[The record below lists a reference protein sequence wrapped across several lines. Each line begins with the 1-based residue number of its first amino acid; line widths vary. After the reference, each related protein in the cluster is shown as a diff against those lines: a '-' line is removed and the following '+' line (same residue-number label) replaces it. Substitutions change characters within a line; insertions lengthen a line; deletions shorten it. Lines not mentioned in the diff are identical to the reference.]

1 MTSENIERE
10 LKFAT
15 TDLEKLRDRLVEV
28 EAERIAASAFEDN
41 LVFDRDSTLASEG
54 CLLRMRLD
62 RHGSRLTFKGPAHF
76 DGNIKVR
83 KEYETRVAEGEQFEK
98 ILQALGYKLVRRY
111 QKMREEWRIGGVT
124 VALDH
129 TPIGDYV
136 EFEGESADRVARR
149 CGFEPETAERRTYL
163 ELYDAHRRENP
174 SAAADMI
181 FP

>member
-1 MTSENIERE
+1 MTDEDFERE
-10 LKFAT
+10 LKFST
-15 TDLEKLRDRLVEV
+15 SDLEKLRDRLVDI

-41 LVFDRDSTLASEG
+41 LVFDRDGTLATEG

-62 RHGSRLTFKGPAHF
+62 RHGARVTFKGPAHF
-76 DGNIKVR
+76 DGNMKVR
-83 KEYETRVAEGEQFEK
+83 KEFETRLTEGKQFEK
-98 ILQALGYKLVRRY
+98 ILKALGYKLVRRY
-111 QKMREEWRIGGVT
+111 QKMREEWHLGSVT
-124 VALDH
+124 IALDH
-129 TPIGDYV
+129 TPIGDFV

-174 SAAADMI
+174 SAAVDMV

>member
-1 MTSENIERE
+1 MTDEDFERE

-15 TDLEKLRDRLVEV
+15 SDLEKLRDRLVEV

-41 LVFDRDSTLASEG
+41 LVFDREGTLAREG
-54 CLLRMRLD
+54 CLLRLRQD
-62 RHGSRLTFKGPAHF
+62 RHGARLTYKGPAHF

-83 KEYETRVAEGEQFEK
+83 KEYETRIAEGEQFEK

-124 VALDH
+124 IALDH
-129 TPIGDYV
+129 TPIGDFV

-149 CGFEPETAERRTYL
+149 CGFKPETAERGTYL

-174 SAAADMI
+174 SAPADMI